1 MADLAADDLIAVK
14 QVLVP
19 QLVPL
24 LRESRSQGLDARV
37 DLKAMFDDL
46 TQGRRVAL
54 LTRLGMVGT
63 TLSPGDWNACV
74 DVAMLQ
80 L

>member
-1 MADLAADDLIAVK
+1 MALDADGLLALK
-14 QVLVP
+14 QWLVP
-19 QLVPL
+19 LIVPL
-24 LRESRSQGLDARV
+24 LREARAKGLDARADV
-37 DLKAMFDDL
+37 KAMFDDQ

-54 LTRLGMVGT
+54 LTRLSMVGT
-63 TLSPGDWNACV
+63 NVEPGEWNQCV